1 MTDPALAVQEAVIA
15 ALRLSSLNA
24 VVNGRIYDSVP
35 ATKPGATP
43 TFPYVTFGE
52 AQSLPERADCIDGT
66 EHFFTVHAWSR
77 AVGFPEVKR
86 MAGAIREALHE
97 AEIEVT
103 GYRLI
108 DLALQNTQFMRDP
121 DGLTSHGVM
130 TFRAMLDAT

>member
-1 MTDPALAVQEAVIA
+1 MSDPALAVQEAVIG
-15 ALRLSSLNA
+15 ALRVSTLNA

-35 ATKPGATP
+35 ATKAGATP

-52 AQSLPERADCIDGT
+52 AQSLPERADCVDGT

-86 MAGAIREALHE
+86 MVSAIRDALHE
-97 AEIEVT
+97 VDLEVS
-103 GYRLI
+103 GFRLI